1 MKYFIIIQCNICSF
15 YDIITTKYTSYS
27 NKHLFITANF
37 NIVDMTWVNIQ

>member
-37 NIVDMTWVNIQ
+37 NIVDMTYPIR